1 MVRSKS
7 AKRFEILAHTVMIF
21 VTVCIVL
28 PFILLFMSSITSET
42 ALVRDGYSFFPKEFS
57 LDAYGFI
64 VDNASN
70 VFRAY
75 GITIFVTVVG
85 TAINLAMSALLAYPL
100 SLKNLPGRRILSF
113 YIFLPCCLMADWY
126 LLI

>member
-42 ALVRDGYSFFPKEFS
+42 ALVRIDIPFFQRNS
-57 LDAYGFI
+57 
-64 VDNASN
+64 V
-70 VFRAY
+70 
-75 GITIFVTVVG
+75 
-85 TAINLAMSALLAYPL
+85 
-100 SLKNLPGRRILSF
+100 
-113 YIFLPCCLMADWY
+113 
-126 LLI
+126 

>member
-64 VDNASN
+64 MEL
-70 VFRAY
+70 R
-75 GITIFVTVVG
+75 
-85 TAINLAMSALLAYPL
+85 
-100 SLKNLPGRRILSF
+100 
-113 YIFLPCCLMADWY
+113 FL
-126 LLI
+126 

>member
-42 ALVRDGYSFFPKEFS
+42 ALVK
-57 LDAYGFI
+57 I
-64 VDNASN
+64 W
-70 VFRAY
+70 
-75 GITIFVTVVG
+75 
-85 TAINLAMSALLAYPL
+85 
-100 SLKNLPGRRILSF
+100 
-113 YIFLPCCLMADWY
+113 IFLFSKGIQFRCIWIYCG
-126 LLI
+126 